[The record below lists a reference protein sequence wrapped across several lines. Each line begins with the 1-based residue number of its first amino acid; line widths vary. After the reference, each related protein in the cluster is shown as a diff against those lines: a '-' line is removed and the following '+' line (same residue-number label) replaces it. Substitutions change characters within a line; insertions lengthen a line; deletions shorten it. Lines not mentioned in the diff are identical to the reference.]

1 MLGPRLRRHPLALAT
16 AASLALH
23 GVALAASHY
32 LWRGTAPAPIDA
44 RTVALLMIESETP
57 TPDAQAPAPA
67 PKPNLPPARPPAHDE
82 SAQTPVAP
90 EPRPKAAPVRTP
102 LPSPIPVTPD
112 AGPKHHAAAPPSF
125 KPPPRRPHAPDEVV
139 LKPPPPPVMPDAALV
154 DSTAVTLSEPTPDLP
169 PGGSDIAVNRT
180 PEAVAAPR
188 YGVAGFANPRPR
200 YPWLS
205 RQKGEQGRVI
215 LRVAVDE
222 AGRPTEVAV
231 AASSGHGRLDRAAAA
246 AVRRWRFEPARRAG
260 RAVPGAVDV
269 PVMFRLSD
277 EDE

>member
-23 GVALAASHY
+23 GAALAASHY

-44 RTVALLMIESETP
+44 RTVALVMIEHETP

-67 PKPNLPPARPPAHDE
+67 RQPNLLPARPPAHDE
-82 SAQTPVAP
+82 SVQTPVAP
-90 EPRPKAAPVRTP
+90 EPPLRTTPVRAPTP
-102 LPSPIPVTPD
+102 PPKPVTPD
-112 AGPKHHAAAPPSF
+112 TGRKHHAVAPPSF
-125 KPPPRRPHAPDEVV
+125 KPPPRRPPAPDEVV
-139 LKPPPPPVMPDAALV
+139 LKPVPPPVMPDAALV
-154 DSTAVTLSEPTPDLP
+154 DSTAVTLSEPAPDLP
-169 PGGSDIAVNRT
+169 PGGSDIAVNQT
-180 PEAVAAPR
+180 PEAAAPPR
-188 YGVAGFANPRPR
+188 YGIAGLANPRPR

-205 RQKGEQGRVI
+205 RQRGEEGRVV
-215 LRVAVDE
+215 LRVAIDE
-222 AGRPTEVAV
+222 AGHAIGVTV

-269 PVMFRLSD
+269 PVTFHLSD

>member
-1 MLGPRLRRHPLALAT
+1 
-16 AASLALH
+16 
-23 GVALAASHY
+23 
-32 LWRGTAPAPIDA
+32 
-44 RTVALLMIESETP
+44 MIERETP

-90 EPRPKAAPVRTP
+90 EPPLKKTPVRAPTP
-102 LPSPIPVTPD
+102 PSKPVTLD
-112 AGPKHHAAAPPSF
+112 AGRERNAAAQPSF
-125 KPPPRRPHAPDEVV
+125 KAPPRRPPAPDEVV
-139 LKPPPPPVMPDAALV
+139 LKPAPPPLVPDVALV
-154 DSTAVTLSEPTPDLP
+154 DSTAVTLSEPAPDLP
-169 PGGSDIAVNRT
+169 PGGSDIAVNQT
-180 PEAVAAPR
+180 PEAAAPPR
-188 YGVAGFANPRPR
+188 YGVAGFANPRPH

-215 LRVAVDE
+215 LRVAVDDTGH
-222 AGRPTEVAV
+222 ATDVTV

-246 AVRRWRFEPARRAG
+246 TVRRWRFEPARRAG